1 MQNQEEDYHN
11 LREKYQIMISEH
23 EHDEDQVRKLKQEL
37 DDCKDELISS
47 KREY

>member
-37 DDCKDELISS
+37 DDCKDELIGS